1 MSNPWGSAVTLFRT
15 VQGTPYFFN
24 FHQQQVG
31 HTLILGPHASGKST
45 LTNFLLSESFKYHP
59 KILVIDHHKRTELLF
74 KATGNLYKQVG
85 LNSNTPNYNPL
96 LLPDNEENRAFLRK
110 WFSYLI
116 NQHSDE
122 YKTENEQLIAQAVNL
137 LYELPVEMRQ
147 LKHLE
152 RLFPPGEDQGCQ
164 RIIKA
169 LEIWRG
175 EGKFSQLFDNEQDIF
190 EQLDNNIVA
199 FDITN
204 LYENKAEVVLPL
216 VMYYFHRFSNWLD
229 GKPAIIVINDAFE
242 IFENQGFN
250 TEILP
255 WLDYLSTKSAIC
267 IMTSEIKTG
276 KTIPLWHEEIVR
288 KCATHIFL
296 PNNAAINFPKLFN
309 LTIKE
314 CEMAKSMTTL
324 SRHFLLK
331 QGKDTIMAEL
341 NLAGLENITAILSG
355 QEQTAI
361 QIEEI
366 VKEAGEDPDKWLPIF
381 YERYK

>member
-1 MSNPWGSAVTLFRT
+1 
-15 VQGTPYFFN
+15 
-24 FHQQQVG
+24 
-31 HTLILGPHASGKST
+31 
-45 LTNFLLSESFKYHP
+45 
-59 KILVIDHHKRTELLF
+59 
-74 KATGNLYKQVG
+74 
-85 LNSNTPNYNPL
+85 
-96 LLPDNEENRAFLRK
+96 
-110 WFSYLI
+110 
-116 NQHSDE
+116 
-122 YKTENEQLIAQAVNL
+122 
-137 LYELPVEMRQ
+137 
-147 LKHLE
+147 
-152 RLFPPGEDQGCQ
+152 
-164 RIIKA
+164 
-169 LEIWRG
+169 
-175 EGKFSQLFDNEQDIF
+175 
-190 EQLDNNIVA
+190 
-199 FDITN
+199 
-204 LYENKAEVVLPL
+204 
-216 VMYYFHRFSNWLD
+216 MYYFHRFSNWLD

-250 TEILP
+250 TEILQ

-276 KTIPLWHEEIVR
+276 KTITLWHEEIVR